1 MSHQYKFT
9 LQTLLVPVLPE
20 EHPLHQASSP
30 DHPQGAQQMG

>member
-20 EHPLHQASSP
+20 EHPLHQAISP